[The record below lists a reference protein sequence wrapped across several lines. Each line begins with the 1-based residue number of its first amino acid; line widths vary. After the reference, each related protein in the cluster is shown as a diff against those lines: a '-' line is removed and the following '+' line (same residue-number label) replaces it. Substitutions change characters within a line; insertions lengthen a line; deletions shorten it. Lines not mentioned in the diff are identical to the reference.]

1 MPDNTREPQPIV
13 VARSDRPPVPDA
25 EKMMLT
31 PLNIGLR
38 TIEPYLTPDSRAAIV
53 AQFRAHL
60 DTVNHP
66 ILVSN
71 AFVDAVCRA
80 GFPMMSL
87 PEARLRLAR
96 LSVAQYQQ
104 SILGRVMLA
113 PIRLMGMER
122 VLKQIPRQ
130 FAATTNYGTRWV
142 ATLGPQHWLLEFE
155 DELMHPETPQGSVE
169 AVGEFVGVKQLR
181 VAFTLRAPRHYAY
194 DITWSN
200 S

>member
-1 MPDNTREPQPIV
+1 MPDNSREPQPLV
-13 VARSDRPPVPDA
+13 VARSDRPPLPDA

-31 PLNIGLR
+31 PLDIGLR
-38 TIEPYLTPDSRAAIV
+38 TMVPYLTPDSRAAIE
-53 AQFRAHL
+53 AQFKTYLNAAS
-60 DTVNHP
+60 HP

-80 GFPMMSL
+80 GFPQMSL
-87 PEARLRLAR
+87 PAARLRLAR

-113 PIRLMGMER
+113 PIRLMGIER

-142 ATLGPQHWLLEFE
+142 AMRGPQHWLLEFE
-155 DELMHPETPQGSVE
+155 DELMHPETPIGSIE
-169 AVGEFVGVKQLR
+169 AVGELIGVKNLR

-194 DITWSN
+194 DITWGAS
-200 S
+200 